1 MPHAYSD
8 DALTLARLVQEPAL
22 RRARIHAGRVG
33 AVTRLD
39 WVTPWTVADR
49 QDEPLTGV
57 LVHAHAAELATEGV
71 TVTRAAE
78 RVAARGAAALL
89 VDGHTPEAADA
100 VAACQLP
107 LVTTGDTVPFATLN
121 RLVADL
127 TLARETHV
135 LRYGLAVHRTLAELL
150 YRGAELTA
158 LCSQMSR
165 MSQRP
170 VAVFDHQRQL
180 VALEQRQPR
189 AVEPPELARAFA
201 EQAEEMGTRD
211 EPAAPEALH
220 PRVAELRLG
229 DRDLACVL
237 TPIVLGGRHDG
248 WIVLLEESDDP
259 HPHDLAEHK
268 VLAEQAAPI
277 VGTEMLRLRSVQRA
291 KEQARGDFVHG
302 LLHGRFAT
310 AEDISARA
318 AHYEFPIRSWFGV
331 VVASGLVLPGD
342 ADSPSRLQSVAAS
355 SARLLPEQ
363 ERHTQAAMVGDV
375 LVVVREAARRGVMGT
390 PDAALGAIAEY
401 AAALHAHLTRR
412 RDQAGRPV
420 RVTYGRPVVG
430 ALAIPDSYREARM
443 AHGLQARLGL
453 PPVVGFQELRV
464 HAVLE
469 DVAVS
474 RTGQSFASDVLGPL
488 RDPNVADLEPA
499 VLAYVRT
506 GGNVN
511 AAARDLHIHRNT
523 MLYKLDRASRLLGMD
538 LRQADNQFAV
548 WLAHTLDLLA
558 HTGVEVDRVI
568 SPG

>member
-8 DALTLARLVQEPAL
+8 DALTLARLLQEPAL
-22 RRARIHAGRVG
+22 RRARIHAGRTG
-33 AVTRLD
+33 AVTRVE
-39 WVTPWTVADR
+39 WVAPWSVAAQ
-49 QDEPLTGV
+49 QDDALGGV
-57 LVHAHAAELATEGV
+57 LVHAHAEELERDQV

-89 VDGHTPEAADA
+89 VDGHEAVSADA
-100 VAACQLP
+100 VAAVQLP
-107 LVTTGDTVPFATLN
+107 LVTMTDRVPFATLN

-135 LRYGLAVHRTLAELL
+135 LRYGLTVHRALAELL
-150 YRGAELTA
+150 YRGAELGA
-158 LCSQMSR
+158 LCSQMAR

-170 VAVFDHQRQL
+170 VAVFDSNGQL
-180 VALEQRQPR
+180 AALEQPKKS
-189 AVEPPELARAFA
+189 VEPADLARAFA
-201 EQAEEMGTRD
+201 EQADALGTRELPD
-211 EPAAPEALH
+211 ELH
-220 PRVAELRLG
+220 PQLAEIRLG
-229 DRDLACVL
+229 DRELACVV

-248 WIVLLEESDDP
+248 WILLLEDSDDP
-259 HPHDLAEHK
+259 HPHDLAEHR
-268 VLAEQAAPI
+268 VLVEQAAPI

-310 AEDISARA
+310 LEDISARA
-318 AHYEFPIRSWFGV
+318 AHYEFPVRSWFGV
-331 VVASGLVLPGD
+331 LIASGMTVPGD
-342 ADSPSRLQSVAAS
+342 VDSPARLQQVAVQA
-355 SARLLPEQ
+355 ARLLPEQ

-375 LVVVREAARRGVMGT
+375 LVVVREAARRGTMGT
-390 PDAALGAIAEY
+390 PEAAVAAIGDY
-401 AAALHAHLTRR
+401 ATALHAYLSKRK
-412 RDQAGRPV
+412 DQGGRPV

-443 AHGLQARLGL
+443 AHGLQLRLGL
-453 PPVVGFQELRV
+453 GPVCGYQELRV

-469 DVAVS
+469 DVAAS
-474 RTGQSFASDVLGPL
+474 RTGRSFAGDILAPL
-488 RDPNVADLEPA
+488 RDPNVGDLESA
-499 VLAYVRT
+499 VLAYVAS

-511 AAARDLHIHRNT
+511 ASSRDLHIHRNT

-558 HTGVEVDRVI
+558 NTTAEVERVV
-568 SPG
+568 SPH

>member
-8 DALTLARLVQEPAL
+8 DALTLARLLQEPVL
-22 RRARIHAGRVG
+22 RRARIHAGRAG

-39 WVTPWTVADR
+39 WVAPWSVAAR
-49 QDEPLTGV
+49 QDDLLTGM
-57 LVHAHAAELATEGV
+57 LVHAHAGELAEEQV

-78 RVAARGAAALL
+78 RLAARGAAALL
-89 VDGHTPEAADA
+89 IDGHESAAADA

-107 LVTTGDTVPFATLN
+107 LVTMPDAVSFAVLN

-135 LRYGLAVHRTLAELL
+135 LRYGLTVHRALAELL
-150 YRGAELTA
+150 YRGAELGA
-158 LCSQMSR
+158 LCSQMAR

-170 VAVFDHQRQL
+170 VGVFDSQGHL
-180 VALEQRQPR
+180 AALEQQQKNS
-189 AVEPPELARAFA
+189 VEPAELARAFA
-201 EQAEEMGTRD
+201 EQADALGTRELPD
-211 EPAAPEALH
+211 DLH
-220 PRVAELRLG
+220 PQIAEIRLG
-229 DRDLACVL
+229 DRELACVI

-248 WIVLLEESDDP
+248 WILLLEDSDDP
-259 HPHDLAEHK
+259 HPHDLAEHR
-268 VLAEQAAPI
+268 VLVEQAAPI

-310 AEDISARA
+310 LDDISARA
-318 AHYEFPIRSWFGV
+318 AHYEFPVRSWFGV
-331 VVASGLVLPGD
+331 LVASGMTVPGD
-342 ADSPSRLQSVAAS
+342 TDSPARLQQVAVQA
-355 SARLLPEQ
+355 ARLLPEL

-375 LVVVREAARRGVMGT
+375 LVVVREAARRGTMGT
-390 PDAALGAIAEY
+390 PETAVAAIGDY
-401 AAALHAHLTRR
+401 ATALHAYLSRR
-412 RDQAGRPV
+412 KDQGGRPV
-420 RVTYGRPVVG
+420 RVTYGRPVVD

-443 AHGLQARLGL
+443 AHGLQQRLGL
-453 PPVVGFQELRV
+453 PPVCGYQELRV

-469 DVAVS
+469 DVAAS
-474 RTGQSFASDVLGPL
+474 RTGQSFAVDVLGPL
-488 RDPNVADLEPA
+488 RDPNVGDLESA
-499 VLAYVRT
+499 VLAYVAS

-511 AAARDLHIHRNT
+511 AASRDLHIHRNT

-548 WLAHTLDLLA
+548 WLAHTVDLLSNTTA
-558 HTGVEVDRVI
+558 EVNRVI

>member
-8 DALTLARLVQEPAL
+8 DALTLARLLQEPLL
-22 RRARIHAGRVG
+22 RRARIHAGRAG

-39 WVTPWTVADR
+39 WVAPWAVAWHQEDL
-49 QDEPLTGV
+49 LTGV
-57 LVHAHAAELATEGV
+57 LVHAHAAELAEQQV
-71 TVTRAAE
+71 TVSQVAE
-78 RVAARGAAALL
+78 QLAGRGAAALL
-89 VDGHTPEAADA
+89 VDGHQAGTTATE
-100 VAACQLP
+100 VACPLT
-107 LVTTGDTVPFATLN
+107 LVTMADTVAFTALN

-135 LRYGLAVHRTLAELL
+135 LRYGLTVHRALAELL
-150 YRGAELTA
+150 YRGAELSA

-170 VAVFDHQRQL
+170 VAVFDSQGAL
-180 VALEQRQPR
+180 AVLEQRQPR
-189 AVEPPELARAFA
+189 VVEAAALSRAFA
-201 EQAEEMGTRD
+201 EQAEALGAKDAPD
-211 EPAAPEALH
+211 ELH
-220 PRVAELRLG
+220 PRLAELTVAGRLF
-229 DRDLACVL
+229 ACVL

-248 WIVLLEESDDP
+248 WILLLEDGDDP
-259 HPHDLAEHK
+259 HPHDLAEHR
-268 VLAEQAAPI
+268 VLVEQAAPI

-310 AEDISARA
+310 VEDISARA
-318 AHYEFPIRSWFGV
+318 AHYEFPVRSWFGV
-331 VVASGLVLPGD
+331 VVASGLTVPGD
-342 ADSPSRLQSVAAS
+342 ADAPARLQNIAIQAS
-355 SARLLPEQ
+355 RLLPEQ

-390 PDAALGAIAEY
+390 PDTAIATIAEY
-401 AAALHAHLTRR
+401 AAELHSYLSRR
-412 RDQAGRPV
+412 KDQSGRPV

-443 AHGLQARLGL
+443 AHGLQQRLGL
-453 PPVVGFQELRV
+453 PPVSGYQELRV

-469 DVAVS
+469 DVASS
-474 RTGQSFASDVLGPL
+474 RTGRSFATDLLAPL
-488 RDPNVADLEPA
+488 RDPAAGDLESA
-499 VLAYVRT
+499 VLAYVAS

-511 AAARDLHIHRNT
+511 ASSRDLHIHRNT

-538 LRQADNQFAV
+538 LRQAENQFAV

-558 HTGVEVDRVI
+558 NTTAEVERVV
-568 SPG
+568 SPA

>member
-8 DALTLARLVQEPAL
+8 DALTLARLLQEPVL
-22 RRARIHAGRVG
+22 RRARIHAGRAG

-39 WVTPWTVADR
+39 WVAPWSVAVQ
-49 QDEPLTGV
+49 QDDPLTGV
-57 LVHAHAAELATEGV
+57 LIHVHADELAREQI

-89 VDGHTPEAADA
+89 VDGHEPGSADA

-107 LVTTGDTVPFATLN
+107 LVTMADAVPFAVLN

-135 LRYGLAVHRTLAELL
+135 LRYGLTVHRALAELL
-150 YRGAELTA
+150 YRGAELSA
-158 LCSQMSR
+158 LCSQMAR

-170 VAVFDHQRQL
+170 VAVFDSQGQL
-180 VALEQRQPR
+180 AALEQKQPR
-189 AVEPPELARAFA
+189 VVEPAQLVQAVI
-201 EQAEEMGTRD
+201 EQADALGTRG
-211 EPAAPEALH
+211 EPVDLH
-220 PRVAELRLG
+220 PRVAEMALAG
-229 DRDLACVL
+229 RDLVVVL

-248 WIVLLEESDDP
+248 WILLLEDTDDP
-259 HPHDLAEHK
+259 HPHDLAEHR
-268 VLAEQAAPI
+268 VLVEQAAPI

-310 AEDISARA
+310 VEDISARA
-318 AHYEFPIRSWFGV
+318 AHYEFPVRSWFGV
-331 VVASGLVLPGD
+331 VVASGLTVPGD
-342 ADSPSRLQSVAAS
+342 ADAPARLQNIAIQAS
-355 SARLLPEQ
+355 RLLPEQ

-390 PDAALGAIAEY
+390 PDTAIATIAEY
-401 AAALHAHLTRR
+401 AAELHSYLSRR
-412 RDQAGRPV
+412 KDQSGRPI

-443 AHGLQARLGL
+443 AHGLQQRLGL
-453 PPVVGFQELRV
+453 PPVSGYQELRV

-469 DVAVS
+469 DVASS
-474 RTGQSFASDVLGPL
+474 RTGRSFATDLLAPL
-488 RDPNVADLEPA
+488 RDPAAGDLESA
-499 VLAYVRT
+499 VLAYVAS

-511 AAARDLHIHRNT
+511 ASSRDLHIHRNT

-538 LRQADNQFAV
+538 LRQAENQFAV

-558 HTGVEVDRVI
+558 NTTAEVERVV
-568 SPG
+568 SPA